1 MTAGAWFAFGWVAG
15 CALVGLFRLI
25 TAWQQKAPVLPDRL
39 LLALALL
46 LTAAADYFMV
56 LMRQNTEGL
65 CCFLAVQLFYFV
77 RLRRPWRFLAVSGA
91 AAACLVLLCPGFGIT
106 PGTEGGLAIL
116 YMILFAGNLWSSRQ
130 LKRGRGERLFVWGLL
145 LFFLC
150 DLNVGVMNLGE
161 YLRLPVFY
169 RKWIRPFC
177 SGILWL
183 FYLPSQVLL
192 SFSDCYRIT
201 ERKAESMKKERR

>member
-1 MTAGAWFAFGWVAG
+1 MTSKAEAWFAFGWVAI
-15 CALVGLFRLI
+15 CVLVGLLRLL
-25 TAWQQKAPVLPDRL
+25 TAWRQKAPVLPDRL

-46 LTAAADYFMV
+46 LTAAADFFMV

-77 RLRRPWRFLAVSGA
+77 RLQRPWRLLAVSGA
-91 AAACLVLLCPGFGIT
+91 AAACLVLLCRGFGVAL
-106 PGTEGGLAIL
+106 GAEGGMAIL
-116 YMILFAGNLWSSRQ
+116 YIVLFSGNLCSLRQ
-130 LKRGRGERLFVWGLL
+130 LNRGRGERFFALGLL

-169 RKWIRPFC
+169 WQRVRPFC

-192 SFSDCYRIT
+192 SFSDCYRI
-201 ERKAESMKKERR
+201 AERRTE